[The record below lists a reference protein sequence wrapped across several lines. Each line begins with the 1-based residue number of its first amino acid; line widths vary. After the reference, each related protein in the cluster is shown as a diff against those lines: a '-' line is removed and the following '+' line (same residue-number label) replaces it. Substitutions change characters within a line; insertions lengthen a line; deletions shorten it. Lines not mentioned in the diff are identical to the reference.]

1 MLATHSI
8 PEHIDICSAPLYS
21 ATKHAI
27 QTWAH
32 GVRRQVLPSRVRVMT
47 LGPGMVANELWGI
60 HDAETIAEHV
70 RNRTALTSDDCAEAA
85 LFMLSRPPNVTI
97 RDLVMLPQNQD
108 L

>member
-8 PEHIDICSAPLYS
+8 PEHIDICSAPLCS

-47 LGPGMVANELWGI
+47 LAPGMVANEL
-60 HDAETIAEHV
+60 
-70 RNRTALTSDDCAEAA
+70 
-85 LFMLSRPPNVTI
+85 
-97 RDLVMLPQNQD
+97 
-108 L
+108 